1 MPCRAEASTWFGC
14 ESGDP
19 SGSTMC
25 YPLVYQATGEG
36 RSMRRILLGCYS
48 RLFLS
53 CLIVVPLGGYLW
65 LRTSLPQTN
74 GRTQITG
81 LDGQVEIVRDRSGVP
96 HIFATTDHDAFM
108 ALGYVHAQ
116 DRLWQMEMNRRIGAG
131 RLSELL
137 GDATLDIDKFQRT
150 MGYYRAAEGDY
161 AALSARSRMALDAY
175 AAGVNAWIGE
185 GHTLPPEFLLLGAK
199 PEPWQRGR
207 FARLG
212 KDDVLGPGRRL
223 RYGAAA
229 PAARPGA
236 GAGACRPTA
245 APLPG
250 RCAQYPAQR
259 GLLHR
264 QRRSP
269 APRPAASSSIT
280 AAAGARSAA
289 ITGL

>member
-1 MPCRAEASTWFGC
+1 
-14 ESGDP
+14 
-19 SGSTMC
+19 
-25 YPLVYQATGEG
+25 
-36 RSMRRILLGCYS
+36 
-48 RLFLS
+48 
-53 CLIVVPLGGYLW
+53 
-65 LRTSLPQTN
+65 
-74 GRTQITG
+74 
-81 LDGQVEIVRDRSGVP
+81 
-96 HIFATTDHDAFM
+96 M

-199 PEPWQRGR
+199 PEPWRPIDSLVWEKMMSWDLGGDYDMELL
-207 FARLG
+207 RLQ
-212 KDDVLGPGRRL
+212 LGPGAGT
-223 RYGAAA
+223 GA
-229 PAARPGA
+229 R
-236 GAGACRPTA
+236 RPTA

-250 RCAQYPAQR
+250 RCAEYPAQR
-259 GLLHR
+259 GILHC

-269 APRPAASSSIT
+269 APRPQPPT
-280 AAAGARSAA
+280 RLRPRRARDRQQ
-289 ITGL
+289 